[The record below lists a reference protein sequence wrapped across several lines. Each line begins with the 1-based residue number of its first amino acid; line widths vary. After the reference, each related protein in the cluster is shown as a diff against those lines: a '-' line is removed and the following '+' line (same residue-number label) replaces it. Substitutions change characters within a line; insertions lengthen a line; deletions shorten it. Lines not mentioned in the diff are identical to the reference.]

1 MTAIA
6 FARNVDFDYLDQHV
20 ARAKENRVRNI
31 FTVEVLRPG
40 SWQWEEVGETGALRS
55 YADAEAVARARIDH
69 QTRARINV
77 RPHVKASITVAE
89 GYAA

>member
-6 FARNVDFDYLDQHV
+6 LARNVDFDNLDRHI

-31 FTVEVLRPG
+31 FTVDVLRPG
-40 SWQWEEVGETGALRS
+40 AWEWEDVGETGALRT
-55 YADAEAVARARIDH
+55 YADAEAIARGWINH

-77 RPHVKASITVAE
+77 RPNTRASITIAE